1 MAALKTA
8 LLFQDDN
15 FVGREYFRALGAAD
29 IPLAFVAA
37 VGRMA
42 PESIAIER
50 ERTGGLW
57 NPPPIPPERV
67 DAKFSGLADP
77 ALWAALR
84 ERKIDVAIQGGL
96 GILKPDMLSVP
107 RLGFVNVHPGRLPAY
122 RGRNCPEWAI
132 LEGDDVY
139 ATAHLIDAG
148 IDTGPVICEGRYAL
162 SPGWT
167 YADFRAGLYVHCASV
182 LIDALRRLNGAT
194 PATLANY
201 VAVQDE
207 TKARYREGMAA
218 ADIERTKA
226 ALARRTGATRHGD

>member
-1 MAALKTA
+1 MAGLKIA
-8 LLFQDDN
+8 LLFQDEN
-15 FVGREYFRALGAAD
+15 FVGREYFRALRAAD
-29 IPLAFVAA
+29 MPLAFVAA

-50 ERTGGLW
+50 ERTGSLW

-77 ALWAALR
+77 GLWAALR
-84 ERKIDVAIQGGL
+84 EREIDVAIQGGL
-96 GILKPDMLSVP
+96 GILKPDMLAVP

-148 IDTGPVICEGRYAL
+148 IDTGPVICEGRYDL
-162 SPGWT
+162 LPRWT
-167 YADFRAGLYVHCASV
+167 YADFRAGLYAHCATV
-182 LIDALRRLNGAT
+182 LIAALKKLEGAS
-194 PATLANY
+194 PATIADY
-201 VAVQDE
+201 VSIQDE
-207 TKARYREGMAA
+207 SKARYREGMTA

-226 ALARRTGATRHGD
+226 ALARRTGVTSPVV

>member
-15 FVGREYFRALGAAD
+15 FVGREYFRALDAAD

-37 VGRMA
+37 VGHMA

-96 GILKPDMLSVP
+96 GILKPDMLAVP

-148 IDTGPVICEGRYAL
+148 IDTGPVICEGRYVL
-162 SPGWT
+162 HPGWT
-167 YADFRAGLYVHCASV
+167 YADFRAGLYAHCASV
-182 LIDALRRLNGAT
+182 LIDALKKLGGAT
-194 PATLANY
+194 PKSLPNY
-201 VAVQDE
+201 VTAQDE
-207 TKARYREGMAA
+207 AKARYWKAMPA
-218 ADIERTKA
+218 ADIERVKA
-226 ALARRTGATRHGD
+226 ALARRTGVTRHGD

>member
-1 MAALKTA
+1 MAGLKIA
-8 LLFQDDN
+8 LLFQDEN
-15 FVGREYFRALGAAD
+15 FVGREYFHALSAAD

-67 DAKFSGLADP
+67 DAKFSRLADP
-77 ALWAALR
+77 GLWSAIR
-84 ERKIDVAIQGGL
+84 ERGIDVAIQGGL

-107 RLGFVNVHPGRLPAY
+107 RLGFINVHPGRLPAY

-162 SPGWT
+162 RPGST
-167 YADFRAGLYVHCASV
+167 YADFRAGLYAHCARV
-182 LIDALRRLNGAT
+182 LIDALKKLGGAT
-194 PATLANY
+194 PETLSNY
-201 VAVQDE
+201 VTAQDE
-207 TKARYREGMAA
+207 TKARYWEAMPA

-226 ALARRTGATRHGD
+226 VLARRTGTKTN